1 MATGVDAKLLKSTK
15 FPPIFNQKVDT
26 QKVNLQPDIK
36 SLQIQL
42 TGFLESQTPEF
53 CKELW
58 TLLLSAQSSP
68 QGIPRELLEA
78 KKMELIQEKIEAEK
92 AADEARRKRSEV
104 GRFDRDR
111 PPRGGDRGDSWRG
124 GAGGG
129 RRGNDSRRGRRSFR
143 GNDGSVGG
151 GGQGG
156 RGGDRDQTPLGRGR
170 GNFRSDR
177 GDGFRSAQHDL
188 YVPND
193 RRVRGNDRRGDYH
206 RRQSTSRSSSYSR
219 SRSTSRSTSER
230 FGSSYSRSR
239 SRSESRS
246 RSRSPPRHR
255 AQDTE
260 ASASGDKRLR
270 SPPRTQRDGRK
281 NGGLSRGRSPLASR
295 SPIAKRRRYSLS
307 RSRSRERGRRS
318 ARSVSSSGSSRYSR
332 IDNSRTPPTR
342 RRRGDRDR
350 SYSSSRS
357 RSRIRSKTPLSDEDN
372 TGRTVGHGNGRNRG
386 GVKRGG
392 PLGQRRRRDSSSG
405 SSRSRSRSRTPSRS
419 QNKSADVP
427 NKEDRPAT
435 KAALPPAAAV
445 DATTSKTNVTSTSS
459 VNPPAKD
466 SQTKTAERLAN
477 EKREKELRERIKQMR
492 SSKSRS

>member
-26 QKVNLQPDIK
+26 QKVNLQVMKKHGSPALSDILGNDDDVVIELCCNLIESARHPDIK

-111 PPRGGDRGDSWRG
+111 PPQGGDRGDSWRG

-143 GNDGSVGG
+143 GNDGSGGG

-156 RGGDRDQTPLGRGR
+156 RGGDRDQTPPGRGR
-170 GNFRSDR
+170 GKFRSDR

-193 RRVRGNDRRGDYH
+193 RLTIPVILLLSLSLNLSLNLRTFWLIILSLSLSVRI
-206 RRQSTSRSSSYSR
+206 SIPLSVASSS
-219 SRSTSRSTSER
+219 
-230 FGSSYSRSR
+230 
-239 SRSESRS
+239 
-246 RSRSPPRHR
+246 PC
-255 AQDTE
+255 
-260 ASASGDKRLR
+260 SG
-270 SPPRTQRDGRK
+270 
-281 NGGLSRGRSPLASR
+281 
-295 SPIAKRRRYSLS
+295 Y
-307 RSRSRERGRRS
+307 
-318 ARSVSSSGSSRYSR
+318 
-332 IDNSRTPPTR
+332 
-342 RRRGDRDR
+342 
-350 SYSSSRS
+350 
-357 RSRIRSKTPLSDEDN
+357 
-372 TGRTVGHGNGRNRG
+372 
-386 GVKRGG
+386 
-392 PLGQRRRRDSSSG
+392 
-405 SSRSRSRSRTPSRS
+405 RS
-419 QNKSADVP
+419 QCQWRQAVP
-427 NKEDRPAT
+427 VAT
-435 KAALPPAAAV
+435 S
-445 DATTSKTNVTSTSS
+445 DAT
-459 VNPPAKD
+459 
-466 SQTKTAERLAN
+466 
-477 EKREKELRERIKQMR
+477 
-492 SSKSRS
+492 